1 MRVVI
6 QRVTSCILNIEG
18 HEYSRIGYGLLILVG
33 IEDTD
38 TSEDTEWL
46 SGKIAGL
53 RVFDDD
59 QGVMNLDINEI
70 DGDIMVV
77 SQFTLHA
84 NIRKGNRPSYTKS
97 ARPDVAKPFYEA
109 FIQSLELRLGRKVA
123 TGQFAAHM
131 EITLVNDGPVTIII
145 DTKNRE

>member
-1 MRVVI
+1 MRVVL
-6 QRVTSCILNIEG
+6 QRVTSCILKIEG
-18 HEYSRIGYGLLILVG
+18 QEYSRIGYGILILIGV
-33 IEDTD
+33 EEADTP
-38 TSEDTEWL
+38 EDTEWL

-53 RVFDDD
+53 RIFDDD

-70 DGDIMVV
+70 GGDIMVV

-84 NIRKGNRPSYTKS
+84 NIRKGNRPSYSKS
-97 ARPDVAKPFYEA
+97 ARPDVAKPFYDA
-109 FIQSLELRLGRKVA
+109 FIQSIEERIGRKVA

-131 EITLVNDGPVTIII
+131 ELTLVNDGPVTIII

>member
-6 QRVTSCILNIEG
+6 QRVTSCVLSIEG
-18 HEYSRIGYGLLILVG
+18 QEYSRIGYGLLILLG

-53 RVFDDD
+53 RIFDDD

-70 DGDIMVV
+70 EGEIMVV

-97 ARPDVAKPFYEA
+97 ARPDVAKPFYES
-109 FIQSLELRLGRKVA
+109 FIQSIEERIGRKVA

-131 EITLVNDGPVTIII
+131 EIALVNDGPVTIII
-145 DTKNRE
+145 DTKNKE

>member
-1 MRVVI
+1 MRVVL
-6 QRVTSCILNIEG
+6 QRVTSCVLSIEG
-18 HEYSRIGYGLLILVG
+18 QEYSRIGYGILILLG
-33 IEDTD
+33 IEESD

-53 RVFDDD
+53 RIFDDD

-84 NIRKGNRPSYTKS
+84 NIRKGNRPSYSKS

-109 FIQSLELRLGRKVA
+109 FIQSIEERIGRKVA

-131 EITLVNDGPVTIII
+131 EIALVNDGPVTIII

>member
-6 QRVTSCILNIEG
+6 QRVTSCILSIEG
-18 HEYSRIGYGLLILVG
+18 QEYSRIGYGLLILVG
-33 IEDTD
+33 IEDSD

-59 QGVMNLDINEI
+59 QGVMNLDINAIE
-70 DGDIMVV
+70 GEIMVV

-97 ARPDVAKPFYEA
+97 ARPEIAKPFYES
-109 FIQSLELRLGRKVA
+109 FIQSIEERIGRKVA

-131 EITLVNDGPVTIII
+131 EIALVNDGPVTIII
-145 DTKNRE
+145 DTKNKE

>member
-1 MRVVI
+1 L
-6 QRVTSCILNIEG
+6 QRVTSCILSIDG
-18 HEYSRIGYGLLILVG
+18 QEYSRIGYGMLILLG
-33 IEDTD
+33 IEDAD

-46 SGKIAGL
+46 TGKIAGL
-53 RVFDDD
+53 RIFDDD

-70 DGDIMVV
+70 EGDVMVV

-109 FIQSLELRLGRKVA
+109 FIQSIEERLGRNVA

-131 EITLVNDGPVTIII
+131 EIALVNDGPVTIII